1 MNIGCALLLAASL
14 AQTGDD
20 SMQTKTVITFESR
33 DRHVWTP
40 VNDDVMGGVSTSA
53 LQPTSKGTAQFA
65 GTLSLENNG
74 GFASVRAWLGQMD
87 LSDFEG
93 LSVRVRGDGRT
104 YRLRLRTDNQFDGIA
119 YQAEF
124 DTRDGEWMEVYM
136 PFDLFR
142 PTFRGRTPRG
152 AAPLDPA
159 RIHQIGFMIADKQ
172 PGSFKL
178 EIDRVLAYRTR

>member
-1 MNIGCALLLAASL
+1 MNIACAILLAASL
-14 AQTGDD
+14 ARTGDEP
-20 SMQTKTVITFESR
+20 MQTQTVVTFEIR
-33 DRHVWTP
+33 DRHVWTA
-40 VNDDVMGGVSTSA
+40 VNDDVMGGVSTSV
-53 LQPTSKGTAQFA
+53 LQPTEDGTAQFA

-119 YQAEF
+119 YQAQFE
-124 DTRDGEWMEVYM
+124 TREGEWTEVHV
-136 PFDLFR
+136 PFASFR

-152 AAPLDPA
+152 AGPLDPA

-172 PGSFKL
+172 PGPFQL